1 MEEQT
6 MVLYDLL
13 DRGTL
18 PDVSGGGVQ
27 VVTSGTSTVS
37 NTSVK
42 NEDDGAARRAAVV
55 YRDVP
60 LVGVGKPIV
69 LPDLWWRVC
78 EAVNIELLTV

>member
-1 MEEQT
+1 

-42 NEDDGAARRAAVV
+42 NEDDGAARRAAVD

-60 LVGVGKPIV
+60 LVGVGKQIV
-69 LPDLWWRVC
+69 LPDLWWMVC

>member
-1 MEEQT
+1 

-18 PDVSGGGVQ
+18 PGVSGGGVQ
-27 VVTSGTSTVS
+27 LVTSGTSAMPD
-37 NTSVK
+37 TSV
-42 NEDDGAARRAAVV
+42 ESEGDAAARRAAVV